1 MEPRKILVADDDPEI
16 REVLRLLLTGEGYEV
31 LEASDGSEA
40 IALLNSA
47 VDLVILDVMMPGTG
61 GYAAC
66 AEIRKQSAVPV
77 LFLTARSQDSDKSMG
92 FSVGGDDYLVK
103 PFSYAEL
110 VSRVKA
116 MLRRYCIY
124 GTKAAAGN
132 LLRCGGNIE
141 IDPDQCLVRQNG
153 Q

>member
-61 GYAAC
+61 G
-66 AEIRKQSAVPV
+66 
-77 LFLTARSQDSDKSMG
+77 
-92 FSVGGDDYLVK
+92 
-103 PFSYAEL
+103 
-110 VSRVKA
+110 
-116 MLRRYCIY
+116 
-124 GTKAAAGN
+124 
-132 LLRCGGNIE
+132 
-141 IDPDQCLVRQNG
+141 
-153 Q
+153 